1 MATGRLGAEDLSA
14 ETNTTVYTCP
24 SEIYSV
30 VSVNIC
36 NRGSDATSI
45 RIAAASSD
53 TPTDAEYIEYDF
65 SISSKQV
72 LERTGIV
79 LSEGQK
85 IVVYS
90 SLDSVSVVVFGIE
103 TPA

>member
-36 NRGSDATSI
+36 NRNSESTSI
-45 RIAAASSD
+45 RVAASSND

-65 SISSKQV
+65 DIASKQV

-85 IVVYS
+85 VVVYS
-90 SLDSVSVVVFGIE
+90 SVNSVSVVVFGIE